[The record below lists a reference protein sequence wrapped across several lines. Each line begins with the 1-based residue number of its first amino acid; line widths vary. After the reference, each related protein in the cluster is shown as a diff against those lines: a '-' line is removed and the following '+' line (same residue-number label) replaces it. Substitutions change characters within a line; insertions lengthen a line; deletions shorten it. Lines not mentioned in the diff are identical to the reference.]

1 MSSKTYTYDKSS
13 IGKIMSTFE
22 GNFGWDTL
30 HEVFHLDSKDSINKP
45 LSYSLQ
51 VSLVGDA
58 ANVTV
63 GQVTKV
69 ECMASVALA
78 KSTYTKLSSPRA
90 FQVSLSAE
98 IQPILSGSVLKANL
112 KSIKATKITLVSG
125 TKQITLSSKETMEY
139 LTYSN
144 LFLQLKN

>member
-1 MSSKTYTYDKSS
+1 
-13 IGKIMSTFE
+13 MSTFE